1 MNAVTSIY
9 CPIETMEKFNQFA
22 EKEKLSK
29 GKALSKLIDF
39 YEEKREKETVKNV
52 QYFGII
58 CLTI

>member
-1 MNAVTSIY
+1 VNAVTSIY
-9 CPIETMEKFNQFA
+9 CPVETMEKFNQFA

-52 QYFGII
+52 Q
-58 CLTI
+58 

>member
-1 MNAVTSIY
+1 
-9 CPIETMEKFNQFA
+9 MEKFNQFA

-52 QYFGII
+52 Q
-58 CLTI
+58 